1 VTRDAAHSQR
11 AISRSSVPHRSK
23 SMTETKRTS
32 SRPLVEGRALL
43 AAIDQLPPDAPTAC
57 GGWTAHHIAAHLA
70 AGAKETADLIDERLD
85 GRPDRPTRPFEE
97 REAPFRAMSHDE
109 LRARLVAENVRKMAA
124 WDALA
129 EQTADS
135 AITFTGT
142 RITVDELETHSRSE
156 AALHRWDLVGDDDT
170 SGRLLAQ
177 PELTAHAVK
186 VLNRMPVLTESARSL
201 GVRAVQAGLP
211 PLRLVFRSPDQP
223 DEPDVVLVVGRANSH
238 FELADRP
245 VGGDITLTTGA
256 GNRLLVLW
264 GRRSTSRSIAIEGS
278 AALVAAL
285 DRVVWPNAK
294 PWPGPMAPTSSA
306 TAR

>member
-1 VTRDAAHSQR
+1 
-11 AISRSSVPHRSK
+11 
-23 SMTETKRTS
+23 MTETKRTS

-43 AAIDQLPPDAPTAC
+43 AAIDQLPPEAPTAC
-57 GGWTAHHIAAHLA
+57 GGWTAHDIAAHLA

-85 GRPDRPTRPFEE
+85 GRPERPTRPFEE
-97 REAPFRAMSHDE
+97 REAPFRAMDHDE
-109 LRARLVAENVRKMAA
+109 LRTRLVAENVRKMAA

-129 EQTADS
+129 GQTADS
-135 AITFTGT
+135 AIAFTGT

-201 GVRAVQAGLP
+201 GIRAVQAGLP
-211 PLRLVFRSPDQP
+211 PLRLVLRSP
-223 DEPDVVLVVGRANSH
+223 DEPDLVLVVGPVTSH
-238 FELADRP
+238 FELADGP
-245 VGGDITLTTGA
+245 VAGDITLTTDA

-264 GRRSTSRSIAIEGS
+264 GRRSTSRPVATEGS

-285 DRVVWPNAK
+285 DRVVWPNAQ
-294 PWPGPMAPTSSA
+294 PWPGHQGR
-306 TAR
+306 TA